1 MKQGATIQALLLV
14 MLCGISLAAQADK
27 KPERVFGWV
36 EKATLEPWGVEV
48 KAKLDTGALTSS
60 LHASDLERFEKAGK
74 EWVRFT
80 VDVEN
85 EATDKEV
92 SKVFEKPVY
101 RDVTLR
107 GAGGEDHR
115 PVVVL
120 NICMAGVIHQ
130 EQFSLQDRSDMIYPL
145 LIGRRAI
152 QHLGLVDVTRTFLT
166 DPDCDDDSPVIRFD
180 PDNADEDIGA

>member
-1 MKQGATIQALLLV
+1 MKQGVMIAALLV
-14 MLCGISLAAQADK
+14 MLFGVSVTAQADK
-27 KPERVFGWV
+27 KADRVFGWV

-60 LHASDLERFEKAGK
+60 LHASDIERFEKADK
-74 EWVRFT
+74 KWVRFT

-85 EATDKEV
+85 EATGKEV
-92 SKVFEKPVY
+92 AKTFEKPVY

-107 GAGGEDHR
+107 GAGGESHR
-115 PVVVL
+115 PVVIMA
-120 NICMAGVIHQ
+120 ICMAGVIHE
-130 EQFSLQDRSDMIYPL
+130 EQFSLRDRGGMIYPL

-152 QHLGLVDVTRTFLT
+152 QHLGLVDVTRTFLN
-166 DPDCDDDSPVIRFD
+166 DPDCDEDSPLIRFD